1 MNVKKQLTKK
11 AGIVFNIVKNLF
23 LFIFMIIAIPVSI
36 PVWVFQL
43 LIRSMGVV
51 KTDEEAKEI
60 VEKVVKFYS
69 SELFSKLKI
78 KPIEIQ
84 IINRHPSDLSND
96 PFLNSH
102 RFNKNVSLTMGM
114 RVDVTKFNTF
124 SSDFQEQSLIR
135 LYYGAMRQ
143 MSENS
148 KFLITFKALLT
159 LAHEIY
165 HIYQKETNKEVLTTI
180 LAHPPITPIIKIRLL
195 KWKQEDFS

>member
-1 MNVKKQLTKK
+1 
-11 AGIVFNIVKNLF
+11 
-23 LFIFMIIAIPVSI
+23 
-36 PVWVFQL
+36 
-43 LIRSMGVV
+43 MGVV

-78 KPIEIQ
+78 KPIEFQ
-84 IINRHPSDLSND
+84 IIDRHPSDLSND

-148 KFLITFKALLT
+148 KFLITFKAFLT

-195 KWKQEDFS
+195 KWKQEDLLVDTPGKTFSKSLK